1 MASATEIPFPSA
13 NPLASRTL
21 SAIELFV
28 GAFVVIGHNVFHIL
42 PNEVIIL
49 CVVGLLSIR
58 LRDGGWSAMG
68 LKRPASWVRIIQIA
82 LAAAALRIVLGA
94 FVIDPLTSHFWPP
107 AVAPAGV

>member
-28 GAFVVIGHNVFHIL
+28 GAFVVIGHNVFHAL

-49 CVVGLLSIR
+49 CVVGLLSLR

-68 LKRPASWVRIIQIA
+68 LKRPAAYSSNRARSGCVADSPGSIRDRTCYWIL
-82 LAAAALRIVLGA
+82 LAETDR
-94 FVIDPLTSHFWPP
+94 
-107 AVAPAGV
+107 AGTCK